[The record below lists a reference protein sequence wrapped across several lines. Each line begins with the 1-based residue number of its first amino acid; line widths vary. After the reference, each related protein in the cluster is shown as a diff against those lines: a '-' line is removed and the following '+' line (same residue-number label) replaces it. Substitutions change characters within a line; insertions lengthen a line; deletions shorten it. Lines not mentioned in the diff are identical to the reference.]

1 MRNFTLNH
9 LILCKIIH
17 TSNIEA
23 KMKKL
28 LVTGAS
34 GFLGWNLCHQ
44 AQTDWQVHG
53 TYFNHEI
60 NIPGVTLHQTDL
72 TDFAILDQLFIQ
84 VKPDAVIHAAAA
96 SKPNFCQTNRDES
109 FAINVK
115 AAVNIARLCRERLI
129 PLAFTS
135 TDLVFD
141 GTKPLYK
148 ESDPVCPI
156 NYYGEQKVTA
166 ERKMAEIY
174 PAIAICRMPLMFGN
188 PAPVSP
194 SFLQGM
200 VNNLTTGKEIKLFT
214 DEYRTPASAKTASSG
229 LLLAIEQKLQGIIHL
244 GGKDRI
250 SRYDFGLLLADIL
263 QVSTDLIKPI
273 KHQDVEMV
281 APRSP
286 DTSLDSSKA
295 FALGYKPLSLRT
307 ELTRI
312 LS

>member
-1 MRNFTLNH
+1 
-9 LILCKIIH
+9 
-17 TSNIEA
+17 
-23 KMKKL
+23 MKKL

-44 AQTDWQVHG
+44 AQEQWNVYG
-53 TYFNHEI
+53 TYFNHEVSI
-60 NIPGVTLHQTDL
+60 SGATLYHTNL
-72 TDFAILDQLFIQ
+72 TNFADLDQLFKQIE
-84 VKPDAVIHAAAA
+84 PDAVIHTAAA

-115 AAVNIARLCRERLI
+115 AAVNIARLCGERLI

-141 GTKPLYK
+141 GQNPLYK
-148 ESDPVCPI
+148 ESDSICPI
-156 NYYGEQKVTA
+156 NFYGEQKVTA
-166 ERKMAEIY
+166 ERKMLEIY
-174 PAIAICRMPLMFGN
+174 PEIAICRMPLMFGN
-188 PAPVSP
+188 PSPVSP

-200 VNNLTTGKEIKLFT
+200 VNNLK
-214 DEYRTPASAKTASSG
+214 G
-229 LLLAIEQKLQGIIHL
+229 LLLAIEQKMQGILHL

-250 SRYDFGLLLADIL
+250 SRYDFGLLLVDIL
-263 QVSTDLIKPI
+263 QVSPDLIKPI
-273 KHQDVEMV
+273 KHHDVEMV

-307 ELTRI
+307 ELTKI
-312 LS
+312 LG